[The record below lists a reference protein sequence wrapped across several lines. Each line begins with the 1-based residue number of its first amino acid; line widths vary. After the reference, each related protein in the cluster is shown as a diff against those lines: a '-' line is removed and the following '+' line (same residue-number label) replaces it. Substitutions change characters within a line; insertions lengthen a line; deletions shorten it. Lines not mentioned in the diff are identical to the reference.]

1 MSKINRVAKLQNKQK
16 LLGETF
22 LRGCKL
28 VLPVAGTAWALTVA
42 APLSAEAFQV
52 YNGQNAGNN
61 LEISLDTTVSYSAF
75 DRVGVPSKIIGQDT
89 NANDGDLNFQHGIVG
104 SVFEALPVLD
114 IKDGDMG
121 AHFSGEYFINTSY
134 FHSNQNNSPS
144 TVNPFNVN
152 SDGFAPETKQSNGNN
167 GRMLDAF
174 VYDSFHFGTGSD
186 QTVTLK
192 AGQQTLF
199 WGQSLFYGSNGIA
212 GGQAPIDVVSA
223 QDEVNPQSQQIFLPV
238 GQGVITYQPD
248 QTYTFQAYYQ
258 YQWEPD
264 SLQGVGSY
272 FSTSDVTGPG
282 GQRIIAIQGK
292 TQASTEYLYNQKALT
307 PVSQN
312 GQFGLSAQAQYG
324 NYDVG
329 LFGLRY
335 DSKTPTVYT
344 YIGADT
350 HGQPGGF
357 GTYKLVYP
365 RDIQLYG
372 ASLSTT
378 IGATNVAGELSTRR
392 NMNLVGAAS
401 SVFSSDTSIGS
412 ANGAG
417 DPGTLYPV
425 GNTLTALGSF
435 IYGSPELKLVPGGVT
450 LLGEVEYVK
459 VLSVTANK
467 AELAPYRSTSA
478 AAFDVEAVPA
488 YFDVLPKLELE
499 FPVSLSY
506 NFAGNSEMDST
517 MNHGTGQVT
526 AGVSATYSATWIAS
540 LTYVAYYG
548 KPASASF
555 QTDASLSA
563 DRSYVTLNLQHTF

>member
-1 MSKINRVAKLQNKQK
+1 MSKINNRVRVLQNKQK

-28 VLPVAGTAWALTVA
+28 VLPVAGTAWALTIA
-42 APLSAEAFQV
+42 APVSAGAFQL
-52 YNGQNAGNN
+52 YNGQAAGNN

-75 DRVGVPSKIIGQDT
+75 DRVGVPSKIITQDY

-134 FHSNQNNSPS
+134 FHSNQNTSPA
-144 TVNPFNVN
+144 TVNPFNIN

-174 VYDSFHFGTGSD
+174 AYDSFHFGDGGD
-186 QTVTLK
+186 QTITLK

-199 WGQSLFYGSNGIA
+199 WGQSLFYGTNGIA

-238 GQGVITYQPD
+238 GQGVVTYQPN
-248 QTYTFQAYYQ
+248 QTYTFQGYYQ

-272 FSTSDVTGPG
+272 FSSSDVVGPAA
-282 GQRIIAIQGK
+282 QRIIAEAGA
-292 TQASTEYLYNQKALT
+292 TQASTFYLYNQKALT
-307 PVSQN
+307 PPSQN

-344 YIGADT
+344 YIGANT
-350 HGQPGGF
+350 HGQANGI

-372 ASLSTT
+372 ASVSTT

-392 NMNLVGAAS
+392 NMDLVGS
-401 SVFSSDTSIGS
+401 PSPVFSPDTSIGG
-412 ANGAG
+412 ANAGA
-417 DPGTLYPV
+417 LYPV
-425 GNTLTALGSF
+425 GNTLTGLASF
-435 IYGSPELKLVPGGVT
+435 IYGSPELRLVPGGVT
-450 LLGEVEYVK
+450 ILGEIEYVK

-467 AELAPYRSTSA
+467 AELAPSRSTA
-478 AAFDVEAVPA
+478 ASAFDLEATPA
-488 YFDVLPKLELE
+488 YFDVLPKLELQ
-499 FPVSLSY
+499 FPVSISY

-526 AGVSATYSATWIAS
+526 AGVTATYSATWIAS

-548 KPASASF
+548 SPASAADLPS
-555 QTDASLSA
+555 SA
-563 DRSYVTLNLQHTF
+563 LNVDRSYVTLNLQHTF

>member
-1 MSKINRVAKLQNKQK
+1 MSKINNRVAKLQNKQK

-22 LRGCKL
+22 LRRCKL
-28 VLPVAGTAWALTVA
+28 VLPLAGTAWALTMA

-52 YNGQNAGNN
+52 YNGQDEGNN

-89 NANDGDLNFQHGIVG
+89 NADDGDLNFQHGIVG

-134 FHSNQNNSPS
+134 FQSNQNNSPA

-152 SDGFAPETKQSNGNN
+152 SDGFAPETKQSNGDN
-167 GRMLDAF
+167 GRLLDAF
-174 VYDSFHFGTGSD
+174 VYDSFHFGTGGD

-199 WGQSLFYGSNGIA
+199 WGQSLFFGSNGIA

-238 GQGVITYQPD
+238 GQGVITYQPN

-272 FSTSDVTGPG
+272 FSTSDQTGPG
-282 GQRIIAIQGK
+282 GQRIIAVQGA
-292 TQASTEYLYNQKALT
+292 TQASTLYLYNQKALT
-307 PVSQN
+307 PPSQN
-312 GQFGLSAQAQYG
+312 GQFGVSAQAQYG

-335 DSKTPTVYT
+335 DSKSPTVYT
-344 YIGADT
+344 YIGANT
-350 HGQPGGF
+350 NGQPGGI

-372 ASLSTT
+372 ASISTT
-378 IGATNVAGELSTRR
+378 VGATNIAGELSTRR
-392 NMNLVGAAS
+392 NMNLVGSAAPLGA
-401 SVFSSDTSIGS
+401 DTSVGS
-412 ANGAG
+412 ANAGA
-417 DPGTLYPV
+417 LYPV
-425 GNTLTALGSF
+425 GNTLTGLASF
-435 IYGSPELKLVPGGVT
+435 IYGSPELKLVPGGIT
-450 LLGEVEYVK
+450 LDGEVEYVK

-467 AELAPYRSTSA
+467 AELAPFRSTSA
-478 AAFDVEAVPA
+478 AAFDVSATPA
-488 YFDVLPKLELE
+488 YFDVLPKLELQ

-548 KPASASF
+548 KPASAAF
-555 QTDASLSA
+555 QTDASLNA